1 MFIFDSPAMEKTAKF
16 DWKILNKL
24 KIVKPYLIAGSININ
39 NLNEI
44 LKYRPTGVDVSSGFE
59 SKIGVKDKEK
69 IIQFLNLVKS

>member
-1 MFIFDSPAMEKTAKF
+1 M
-16 DWKILNKL
+16 
-24 KIVKPYLIAGSININ
+24 IAGSININ

-44 LKYRPTGVDVSSGFE
+44 LKYRPTGVDVSSGVE

>member
-16 DWKILNKL
+16 DWEILNKL

-44 LKYRPTGVDVSSGFE
+44 LKYRPTGVDVSSGVE